1 MHGLVMAATVADGN
15 GGSSIGGFPILLLLV
30 LAIVYIYS
38 MQRRRSKAQR
48 QQVSQILPGT
58 LVITTAGLYATVVE
72 LVDDDVLLEIAPD
85 VVCRFTRSA
94 IARVISA
101 PDDDEAQDGE
111 SVDEDELD
119 GPTGLTTH
127 AGETP
132 SGETPSGK
140 TPDADSAAGEQGLG
154 GPSPADG
161 ATGADGEGKGV
172 PGPPR
177 KEL

>member
-1 MHGLVMAATVADGN
+1 MHGLVTAATAANGN
-15 GGSSIGGFPILLLLV
+15 GGSSIGSFLIPLLLV
-30 LAIVYIYS
+30 LAVVYIFS
-38 MQRRRSKAQR
+38 LQRRRSKAQQ

-72 LVDDDVLLEIAPD
+72 LVDGDVLLEIAPD

-94 IARVISA
+94 IARVIST
-101 PDDDEAQDGE
+101 PDDDEAQDGG

-119 GPTGLTTH
+119 GPAGLATH

-132 SGETPSGK
+132 PEGTPG
-140 TPDADSAAGEQGLG
+140 TDSAAGEQGLG
-154 GPSPADG
+154 GPSSVGGADG
-161 ATGADGEGKGV
+161 AEGEGRGV